1 MKKTIK
7 QKYKDILLVIF
18 FLVWLFNVFVDKE
31 QITVAVNI
39 IAIVFISFVSFIKY
53 YTKEN

>member
-18 FLVWLFNVFVDKE
+18 FLVWLFNVFVE
-31 QITVAVNI
+31 NERVTVTANV
-39 IAIVFISFVSFIKY
+39 IAIVLISFVSFIKY
-53 YTKEN
+53 YAKEN